1 MRGGGMKEFVWCNG
15 DGNPQFLTDGEQTFF
30 GTFLWFGSPLV
41 KGYNTTFP
49 QQSFRFPI

>member
-1 MRGGGMKEFVWCNG
+1 MVGGGIKCFVWCNG
-15 DGNPQFLTDGEQTFF
+15 EVNPQVLILTESKLF
-30 GTFLWFGSPLV
+30 GTLFLFGSPLV